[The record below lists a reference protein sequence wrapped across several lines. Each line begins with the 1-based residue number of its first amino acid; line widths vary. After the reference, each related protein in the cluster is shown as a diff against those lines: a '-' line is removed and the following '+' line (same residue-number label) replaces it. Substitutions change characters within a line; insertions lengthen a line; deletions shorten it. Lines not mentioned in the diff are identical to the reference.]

1 MDMRGKEILKPS
13 DRAIYKAFIVGG
25 ILGDNPPRDR
35 TKSLR
40 DLFGTLRSL
49 KEKQMSSDTAILV
62 TSLIINDQID
72 FSDIPMIHDPEFVNP
87 LDKKH
92 SVQLEGFVYVSNELD
107 INTCQINSLQQPQP
121 IINQK
126 ISQEFL
132 FEDFDLN
139 FN

>member
-1 MDMRGKEILKPS
+1 MGMRGKEILKPS

-92 SVQLEGFVYVSNELD
+92 SV
-107 INTCQINSLQQPQP
+107 
-121 IINQK
+121 
-126 ISQEFL
+126 
-132 FEDFDLN
+132 
-139 FN
+139 